1 MSTLSSWVLE
11 NIWLFKEKIKIR
23 KAASITLMQKIDY
36 YKPVHSQTW
45 GKQMIL
51 ITEWSGEYEE
61 PQY

>member
-1 MSTLSSWVLE
+1 MSALSSWVLE
-11 NIWLFKEKIKIR
+11 NVWLCKEKIEIK
-23 KAASITLMQKIDY
+23 KAALKTLMQKIDY
-36 YKPVHSQTW
+36 YKPIHSQTS